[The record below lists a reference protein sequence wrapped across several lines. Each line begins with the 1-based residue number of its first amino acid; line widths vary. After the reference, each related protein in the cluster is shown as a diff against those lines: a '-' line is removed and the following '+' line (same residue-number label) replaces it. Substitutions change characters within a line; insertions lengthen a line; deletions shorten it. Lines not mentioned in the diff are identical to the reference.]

1 VLTNAIAATA
11 LTLAATMGSPAAAP
25 LEDEAGFNCATQG
38 NHICGPG
45 GEAPAGLYRDGQ
57 LIQPWT
63 NYDNVE
69 ADPLYGVTPGT
80 EYDNIAEQVAALHQ
94 GCWIEHK
101 VDGSSE
107 FLAGDLALMPAD
119 ATEVPCDQ
127 VDEALEAGQEAPP
140 IRIEYGTV
148 DELAWQEFLARGY
161 RGDPADHKEALYVP
175 ADVYAEVTGEVIYED
190 DERVSLEYPM
200 DDLAAE
206 RPVEYYGGTPGGAV
220 CSTDA
225 ACSAYTRDK
234 GGEYGYGAS
243 PEKAVLW
250 DGIPA

>member
-101 VDGSSE
+101 VDLPSE
-107 FLAGDLALMPAD
+107 VLYGDIALMPGD
-119 ATEVPCDQ
+119 AEPIPCGQ
-127 VDEALEAGQEAPP
+127 ADEALEYGQTFVVE
-140 IRIEYGTV
+140 
-148 DELAWQEFLARGY
+148 DEF
-161 RGDPADHKEALYVP
+161 
-175 ADVYAEVTGEVIYED
+175 
-190 DERVSLEYPM
+190 
-200 DDLAAE
+200 
-206 RPVEYYGGTPGGAV
+206 GGTPGGAV
-220 CSTDA
+220 CGTDA
-225 ACSAYTRDK
+225 QCADWSRAH
-234 GGEYGYGAS
+234 GEEPTGYAAG
-243 PEKAVLW
+243 K
-250 DGIPA
+250 